1 MKNNLLI
8 VGVTSGIMIACL
20 KSFLKKE
27 YKIFATYSNE
37 KRIKCSIIVN
47 GKYNGLQKE
56 WYEDGQLKSE
66 RLMKDGEIVGKQISY
81 YENGKIKTIVVDGV
95 PIH

>member
-37 KRIKCSIIVN
+37 KSLSNIPNSLRKSKNIKEV
-47 GKYNGLQKE
+47 
-56 WYEDGQLKSE
+56 
-66 RLMKDGEIVGKQISY
+66 
-81 YENGKIKTIVVDGV
+81 
-95 PIH
+95 